1 MKKIQI
7 PSEVIDALETAI
19 TRAVQDRIDNDP
31 DVEDTYL
38 RISAEDNKFT
48 VQVMYIEE
56 SNAQFPNLDVALL
69 NLMYDTNQAVD
80 NEAWIP
86 DEEAIRAL
94 AESYSEMYAVYI
106 CPN

>member
-56 SNAQFPNLDVALL
+56 SNAQFPNHDVALL